1 MKLRTF
7 RDAANNKIRDEA
19 HTLDFESAVS
29 YRKKIYLGKLALYY
43 RQGLFWYAIPYS
55 YLDRVY
61 KSVEFAPADNS
72 PPYEYYRIY
81 LSHDGVPFADIM
93 FGESFEKNI
102 RALKEANALLE
113 AIHAAHPEIALGY
126 PDEPSGSPEKAE

>member
-1 MKLRTF
+1 MKLKTF
-7 RDAANNKIRDEA
+7 RDARKNRIRDAE
-19 HTLDFESAVS
+19 HTQDFASAESF
-29 YRKKIYLGKLALYY
+29 RKKIYLGRLALYY

-81 LSHDGVPFADIM
+81 LSHNGTPFANIM

-113 AIHAAHPEIALGY
+113 AIHTAHPEIAIGY
-126 PDEPSGSPEKAE
+126 PDESPDQAE